1 MRIRILQKNPYAA
14 SEIIGALIL
23 VVIAVAAAVVIYNQ
37 MLPVP
42 LPTPEPN
49 VHLRGYVT
57 EQGNII
63 IEHMGGDTLYTYE
76 VYVNGSFYAQNP
88 ANTPFSIGDK
98 IGPLSSMLYD
108 EQEHI
113 LVSVYTKKQ
122 DGINTLVFEGRL
134 AKPTQSQTG
143 NSNPSLPDNPLT
155 PLLQTTLK
163 TNTVDED
170 IICYADPQNTNQTT
184 QTYIYNWTKNNN
196 PFTKLI
202 YAFDGDQ
209 RDEIKDYS
217 GNTYHG
223 IPTNLTYHPQG
234 IIGGSYE
241 FNQSS
246 YISLPTIF
254 SNPYI
259 NSFTVETW
267 IKTTQNSS
275 SLISFN
281 HARCFELA
289 LAHGKPT
296 LSTHANGHIHELIAT
311 QSTNNG
317 IWRHIA
323 ASYNHETGIGKLYI
337 DGLLQESAQAHNAGS
352 SLGDGIS
359 AEGYIGKG
367 DSGTQEE
374 FFSTSFETTQ
384 ELNHWKEDEETW
396 GGGEG
401 IQQGKTYIFDDF
413 SDGTYEGWTVFSGSW
428 TAANGFLEGSGSI
441 SAPAVIDRYP
451 LSAYGRW
458 EYDFQ
463 MNSDQTNQHM
473 RMHFIQI
480 NNADSRYS
488 SGYYVIVT
496 GRNYWWD
503 PTGQINLWRWD
514 NGNTPTNS
522 IIGAEWNPNTN
533 LNTLAIERDANGVFR
548 IYLNDNLV
556 GTGTDTTYT
565 TNEYLG
571 FRHTQNHK
579 IHEMRVELIRNY
591 ELDILS
597 SQTATPHTGSYSL
610 AGSGDFQ
617 PEYAYFNRTAISLAG
632 YTNVQLSVWYSYKD
646 TTNTDKF
653 GLFYKDGLTWIPI
666 FNQTNINIGNGQSSW
681 TQITTSIPDH
691 IDNLILQFRWST
703 SSSDRYVM
711 IDDLMLTGITP
722 GGVNYQGFMDE
733 IKLYTHELSEEQI
746 YQNYLQIKK
755 QSETGQK
762 GIYVIVAS
770 ETNIGDQWQ
779 CFITPNDGQKDYALI
794 QTNTIIIGNYG
805 GG

>member
-14 SEIIGALIL
+14 SEIIGALLL
-23 VVIAVAAAVVIYNQ
+23 VFIAVAAAVAIYNQ

-63 IEHMGGDTLYTYE
+63 IENMGGDTLYTYE

-88 ANTPFSIGDK
+88 ANTAFSIGDK

-108 EQEHI
+108 EQGAI
-113 LVSVYTKKQ
+113 MVSVYTKRQ
-122 DGINTLVFEGRL
+122 DGLNTLVFEGIL
-134 AKPTQSQTG
+134 AKPTPPQTG
-143 NSNPSLPDNPLT
+143 DTNPSLPDNPLT

-196 PFTKLI
+196 PFAKLI
-202 YAFDGDQ
+202 YAFDVEQ

-217 GNTYHG
+217 GNNYHG
-223 IPTNLTYHPQG
+223 IPTNLTYNPQG

-241 FNQSS
+241 FNQTS

-254 SNPYI
+254 PNHYL

-267 IKTTQNSS
+267 IKTTQDSS
-275 SLISFN
+275 SLLSFN
-281 HARCFELA
+281 HARGFELA
-289 LAHGKPT
+289 LTNGKPI
-296 LSTHANGHIHELIAT
+296 LRTHANGHIHDLITT
-311 QSTNNG
+311 QNINNG
-317 IWRHIA
+317 LWRHIA
-323 ASYNHETGIGKLYI
+323 ASYNHQTGISKLYI

-359 AEGYIGKG
+359 ANGYIGKG
-367 DSGTQEE
+367 ESGTQEE

-401 IQQGKTYIFDDF
+401 TQQWETYFFDDF
-413 SDGTYEGWTVFSGSW
+413 EGFLWWGSWGNWNSGGSYSSLDNSGSHSYDGNSCVRLRHQSGW
-428 TAANGFLEGSGSI
+428 SSSTYTNIIPAQAAGYTEMSIDFRWKAVNLLNGQRLELYYYDGSTAHHVESFIIGQGYSNNQYYHSI
-441 SAPAVIDRYP
+441 A
-451 LSAYGRW
+451 
-458 EYDFQ
+458 
-463 MNSDQTNQHM
+463 T
-473 RMHFIQI
+473 I
-480 NNADSRYS
+480 NNINYPFTNNARFVLLSQTSTTSRNLYIDHIYVNVT
-488 SGYYVIVT
+488 SGT
-496 GRNYWWD
+496 
-503 PTGQINLWRWD
+503 
-514 NGNTPTNS
+514 
-522 IIGAEWNPNTN
+522 
-533 LNTLAIERDANGVFR
+533 
-548 IYLNDNLV
+548 
-556 GTGTDTTYT
+556 
-565 TNEYLG
+565 
-571 FRHTQNHK
+571 
-579 IHEMRVELIRNY
+579 RVDY

-597 SQTATPHTGSYSL
+597 SQTASPHTGSYSL

-646 TTNTDKF
+646 TTSTDKF
-653 GLFYKDGLTWIPI
+653 GLFYKDGSAWIPI
-666 FNQTNINIGNGQSSW
+666 FNQTNINIGNGQSPW

-703 SSSDRYVM
+703 SSSNRYVM
-711 IDDLMLTGITP
+711 IDDLTLNGITP
-722 GGVNYQGFMDE
+722 GGSNYQGFMDE

-794 QTNTIIIGNYG
+794 QTNTLTIGNYG